1 MLGEGGKGRKGLV
14 RGAEFDH
21 AYLNDLT
28 TAKGTKGK
36 PYTNPIDWG
45 GLHVKDTHN
54 PLGVPGLQI
63 DGYFLDYASTTTRA
77 PSNFY
82 GNDKCAKEWTQR

>member
-21 AYLNDLT
+21 AYLNDHT